1 MKCIIE
7 FIYNVYEMVN
17 KHKIPVYNKDSNVFK
32 QLACILLG
40 EMPWCRYNFYSCL
53 VGSCLSENIVF
64 IRK

>member
-40 EMPWCRYNFYSCL
+40 EMPWCRYNFFFMSGWTMF
-53 VGSCLSENIVF
+53 V
-64 IRK
+64 RKYRFY

>member
-1 MKCIIE
+1 
-7 FIYNVYEMVN
+7 MVN

-53 VGSCLSENIVF
+53 VGPCLSENIDF